1 MNSRKH
7 CLIFRNAKKK
17 RNSKPKPS
25 LEKNTNLFNH
35 VTGRVHK
42 ALKLLFLPAPISHEK
57 FHDWNFYIQLTSKT
71 YQNG

>member
-7 CLIFRNAKKK
+7 CLIFRNAKKNAI
-17 RNSKPKPS
+17 RNQNP
-25 LEKNTNLFNH
+25 LWKNTNLFNH

-42 ALKLLFLPAPISHEK
+42 ALKLLFLPASISHEK
-57 FHDWNFYIQLTSKT
+57 FYGWNFYIQLTSKT

>member
-25 LEKNTNLFNH
+25 LEKIPICSIMLQA
-35 VTGRVHK
+35 VHK

>member
-17 RNSKPKPS
+17 TQFETKT
-25 LEKNTNLFNH
+25 LFGKNTNLFNH